1 MRHHR
6 MSRLRRLF
14 LQLPRNRRSGWVA
27 STHAVLSVHGH
38 VNEGWTLVLE
48 MTKTTVV
55 VTVVVCAVVVGTNG
69 HVFGGPG
76 LTSNLKQV
84 APLRQDSLKVP
95 SMNGTPTDMPSPA
108 RTMAESSP
116 IGDSMENVQAPP
128 PASIGGYDPAGRRDP
143 FSPILS
149 QLAPGQADPT
159 LPPLQRVGLTD
170 MNLIAVIWGAYGYTA
185 MVQTP
190 DGNGYTIRKGTRMG
204 PNNGVVS
211 AITEKG
217 IIVQERFTDVYG
229 RKQEREYVKLLHPK
243 EGLE

>member
-1 MRHHR
+1 MLVHR
-6 MSRLRRLF
+6 IKHRTII
-14 LQLPRNRRSGWVA
+14 A
-27 STHAVLSVHGH
+27 
-38 VNEGWTLVLE
+38 
-48 MTKTTVV
+48 VV
-55 VTVVVCAVVVGTNG
+55 VTGAAFAGSYEGVSGEM
-69 HVFGGPG
+69 G
-76 LTSNLKQV
+76 LASHLGQV
-84 APLRQDSLKVP
+84 APMRQDSVKLPSVGDAGREAPSSNGFSQTSGAPGAQTDAAAPVP
-95 SMNGTPTDMPSPA
+95 L
-108 RTMAESSP
+108 
-116 IGDSMENVQAPP
+116 APV
-128 PASIGGYDPAGRRDP
+128 GGYDPSGRRDP
-143 FSPILS
+143 FAPILS
-149 QLAPGQADPT
+149 QLTPGQVDAT

-190 DGNGYTIRKGTRMG
+190 DGNGYTVRKGTRMG